1 MVVGGWGV
9 FVCLCCF
16 SRRSSSR
23 FRLLSSLGRGL
34 PGFVCFVAS
43 RRRPGLFLFVVL
55 LLSCRLS
62 VVLGRWR
69 PNWARPA
76 RGTRLPG
83 AWESPPG
90 AGEHGLA
97 LEGTG

>member
-1 MVVGGWGV
+1 MGAGGRWAVCVFVLFFASVVFLVSSAFVVGPW
-9 FVCLCCF
+9 
-16 SRRSSSR
+16 SSW
-23 FRLLSSLGRGL
+23 FRL
-34 PGFVCFVAS
+34 VCRVAS
-43 RRRPGLFLFVVL
+43 SFWLVLFVGL

>member
-1 MVVGGWGV
+1 MVGGRGWAGGV
-9 FVCLCCF
+9 IVLFFASVVFLV
-16 SRRSSSR
+16 SSA
-23 FRLLSSLGRGL
+23 LSSARGL

-43 RRRPGLFLFVVL
+43 RRLPGLFLFVVL